1 MTKNKKLLNYIVKF
15 LKLKQGCC
23 FLCLMFKQCCRC
35 SIALLFKVQIFLVVY
50 FSYVYLRIVKLLYE
64 YMARHNLLGNKGEML
79 ASRYLLDS
87 GLAVLEYNWRCGHK
101 EIDIIAQE
109 RDVLVF
115 VEVKTRT
122 SEAYGNAEDAVTPEK
137 MRRII
142 MAAESYI
149 KQKKIDL
156 DIRFDVVTVVG
167 SGDCHKI
174 EHIRNAFYPT
184 LDLL

>member
-1 MTKNKKLLNYIVKF
+1 
-15 LKLKQGCC
+15 
-23 FLCLMFKQCCRC
+23 MFKQCCNC
-35 SIALLFKVQIFLVVY
+35 SIAFLFKVLIFLVVY
-50 FSYVYLRIVKLLYE
+50 FSYVYLRIVKLYE

-101 EIDIIAQE
+101 EIDIVAQE

-115 VEVKTRT
+115 VEVKTRS
-122 SEAYGNAEDAVTPEK
+122 SEAYGNAEDAVSPEK

-167 SGDCHKI
+167 SDDCHKI